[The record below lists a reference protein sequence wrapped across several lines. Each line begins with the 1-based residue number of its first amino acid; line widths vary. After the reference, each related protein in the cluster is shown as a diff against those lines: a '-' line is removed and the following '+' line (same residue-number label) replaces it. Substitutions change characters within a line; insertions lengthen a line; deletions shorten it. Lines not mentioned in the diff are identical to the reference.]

1 MLRTL
6 RILLEAWKADRRDR
20 ARARTK
26 SRKAAEPQRYTV
38 VLMWTKR
45 YAEYNNGTPEVHTV
59 RAETP
64 WEAIMRA
71 QLKAAK
77 DNAERVPEFAD
88 VDGPP
93 LLAAAQQL
101 LTHFAIFEGACTLRT
116 PGNRF

>member
-1 MLRTL
+1 MIRMF
-6 RILLEAWKADRRDR
+6 RVLLDAWKADRL
-20 ARARTK
+20 ARARSK
-26 SRKAAEPQRYTV
+26 SRKPAAPQKYTV
-38 VLMWTKR
+38 VLVWGKK

-59 RAETP
+59 CADTP
-64 WEAIMRA
+64 WAAIMRA

-77 DNAERVPEFAD
+77 ENQERVPEFVA

-101 LTHFAIFEGACTLRT
+101 LTHLVVFEGQCTRRE